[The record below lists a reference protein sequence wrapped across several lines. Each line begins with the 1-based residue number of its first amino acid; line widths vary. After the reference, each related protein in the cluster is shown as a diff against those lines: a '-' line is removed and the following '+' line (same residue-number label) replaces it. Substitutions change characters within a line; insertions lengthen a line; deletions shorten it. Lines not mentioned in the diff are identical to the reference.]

1 MFGPNLMLGAPD
13 RALAGTFSGG
23 SYRAGYGASA
33 MGSAEVTSV
42 ARTTDLT
49 LASTQ
54 VIVDLGAAYTF
65 QAIAEINH
73 NLPQAA
79 QRALSFGT
87 TSGGSEVGSVAM
99 EDVWAITWSET
110 GVEWLAPDWWGGGLD
125 TGIYGCPYIAP
136 KILPAPVTARYVK
149 VEWDVRTS
157 AEAYLMVG
165 RLVICPVF
173 QPRRGAVYGI
183 DHGRIDGST
192 KTKLKAGGF
201 AAEEARAP
209 SRVSFSLPIIGTGAE
224 EYRLRDILRRQRTV
238 RDVLYISNPADPVRM
253 QMTSFLGTIDELRG
267 ARRISHD
274 ANSIDLSI
282 TERM

>member
-13 RALAGTFSGG
+13 RALDATASGG
-23 SYRAGYGASA
+23 SYRSGYGAAS
-33 MGSAEVTSV
+33 MCDVRVTEV

-54 VIVDLGAAYTF
+54 VILDLGAAYTF

-73 NLPQAA
+73 NLPQDA

-99 EDVWAITWSET
+99 EDVWAIPWSET
-110 GVEWLAPDWWGGGLD
+110 GVEWNAPNWWGAGLD
-125 TGIYGCPYIAP
+125 TGIYGNPYICP
-136 KILPAPVTARYVK
+136 KILSAPVTARYVK

-157 AEAYLMVG
+157 AEAYLQVG
-165 RLVICPVF
+165 RLVVCPVF

-183 DHGRIDGST
+183 DHGRVDGST

-209 SRVSFSLPIIGTGAE
+209 NRVTFSLPIIGTGAE

-238 RDVLYISNPADPVRM
+238 RDVLYISNPSDPLRM